1 MKVPSMHINMLA
13 GLALIVAA
21 TFSSCEKNDVD
32 NSGQFRLKVVN
43 ASPTSG
49 PQTFTLAGTLLVSNG
64 LNYKE
69 SSDYIT
75 SPSGTRLVGE
85 FKNSTT
91 NSIFAS
97 GEIWTANNIIQTVY
111 LAGQGSKARVKVFT
125 DDLGTPNN
133 NQVKVKFIDFSD
145 NGPSV
150 VKIRNGSGD
159 DLVSSLVR
167 NEDSGYK
174 FIAPGT
180 FTVQISSLTGNNNSA
195 TFNIPD
201 LQAGKIYT
209 IYFTDAAD
217 GSMVANTVL
226 HN

>member
-1 MKVPSMHINMLA
+1 MKIPSIHINMLA

-21 TFSSCEKNDVD
+21 TLSSCEKNDVD

-49 PQTFTLAGTLLVSNG
+49 PQTFTLAGNLLVSNG

-85 FKNSTT
+85 FKNPTT

>member
-1 MKVPSMHINMLA
+1 MKIPSIHINMLA

-21 TFSSCEKNDVD
+21 TLSSCEKNDVD

-49 PQTFTLAGTLLVSNG
+49 PQTFTLAGNLLVSNG

-85 FKNSTT
+85 FKKPTT

>member
-1 MKVPSMHINMLA
+1 MKIPSIHINMLA

-49 PQTFTLAGTLLVSNG
+49 PQTFTLAGNLLVSNG

-85 FKNSTT
+85 FKNPTT

>member
-150 VKIRNGSGD
+150 VKIRNSSGD
-159 DLVSSLVR
+159 DLVSSLPR

-195 TFNIPD
+195 TFNLPD

>member
-159 DLVSSLVR
+159 DLVSSLPR

-195 TFNIPD
+195 TFNLPD

>member
-1 MKVPSMHINMLA
+1 MKIPSVHINMLA
-13 GLALIVAA
+13 GLALIAAA

-85 FKNSTT
+85 FKNPTT

-159 DLVSSLVR
+159 DLVSSLPR

>member
-1 MKVPSMHINMLA
+1 MKIPSIHINMLA
-13 GLALIVAA
+13 GFALIVAA

-49 PQTFTLAGTLLVSNG
+49 PQTFTLAGNLLVSNG

-85 FKNSTT
+85 FKNPTT

-180 FTVQISSLTGNNNSA
+180 FTVQISSITGNNNSA

>member
-21 TFSSCEKNDVD
+21 TLSSCEKNDVD

-85 FKNSTT
+85 FKNPTT

-159 DLVSSLVR
+159 DLVSSLPR

>member
-1 MKVPSMHINMLA
+1 MTISSNNNFFA
-13 GLALIVAA
+13 GIALLTSVL
-21 TFSSCEKNDVD
+21 FSSCEKNDID
-32 NSGQFRLKVVN
+32 NSGQFHLKIVN
-43 ASPTSG
+43 ASPTAG
-49 PQTFTLAGTLLVSNG
+49 AQTFTLAGNVLVSNG

-69 SSDYIT
+69 SSAYIT
-75 SPSGTRLVGE
+75 SASGTRLVAE
-85 FKNSTT
+85 FKNQGT
-91 NSIFAS
+91 NSIYAS
-97 GEIWTANNIIQTVY
+97 GEIWTANNINQTVY

-125 DDLGTPNN
+125 DDLAAPNN

-150 VKIRNGSGD
+150 VKIENGTGD
-159 DLVSSLVR
+159 DLVSSLAR

-174 FIAPGT
+174 YVAAGT
-180 FTVQISSLTGNNNSA
+180 FTVQIKGLTGTNNAN
-195 TFNIPD
+195 TFVVPN

-217 GSMVANTVL
+217 GGMVVNTVQ